1 MTSSSFFVTLV
12 RNTVIAVCLSLLV
25 TYLVFSLFQLNTLSL
40 TQALLISA
48 VFPLL
53 LTPLISHRFYAANKE
68 LEAVTR
74 SLHRTSYLDELTDL
88 YTRRYF
94 FEIAQRELSSA
105 ERYNYSV
112 SVMLIDLDHFTEV
125 NQSLGHLFGD
135 HVLRHCADIIKS
147 DLRDTDFCARFGG
160 EEFIVLMPYT
170 TAQHL
175 KLVAERIRERI
186 ASMPV
191 SSKDQDYHITVS
203 IGAVASIRGDS
214 NTEELIQRA
223 EAALKTAKDAGRNRV
238 ILAHAESVVA

>member
-1 MTSSSFFVTLV
+1 MSSSSPFVTLV
-12 RNTVIAVCLSLLV
+12 RNTIVAICLSLLAV
-25 TYLVFSLFQLNTLSL
+25 YLFFTLLQLEALSL
-40 TQALLISA
+40 PIALVVA
-48 VFPLL
+48 GFVPLVIAPIL
-53 LTPLISHRFYAANKE
+53 SYRYSKLATE
-68 LEAVTR
+68 LETVIR
-74 SLHRTSYLDELTDL
+74 SHHQSSYLDELTEL

-94 FEIAQRELSSA
+94 FEVAHRELSSA

-112 SVMLIDLDHFTEV
+112 SVMLIDLDHFKEV
-125 NQSLGHLFGD
+125 NQALGHLFGD
-135 HVLRHCADIIKS
+135 HVLRHCANIIRS

-203 IGAVASIRGDS
+203 IGAVASIRGNS

-223 EAALKTAKDAGRNRV
+223 EQALKAAKDAGRNRV
-238 ILAHAESVVA
+238 ELAHAETVIA